1 MGTTVRAEALITAQN
16 RLRPGLASAAAE
28 LERFRRTQAAA
39 AARLGGMNL
48 LGNLQGVLA
57 GAGAGFG
64 AMRAAR
70 SAISLE
76 RSMYDVQRA
85 TDASGESLKR
95 YEDEVLNLARA
106 TGKTKEELAGMLAA
120 AGFAGRPK
128 DELLRFTEY
137 ASKATV
143 AWGTNAQE
151 TSQALAEIGNIY
163 QANQKRIEEI
173 GDTINTVADNSAS
186 KETDLID
193 ILRRAGGTGKTLG
206 IGAENVIAFG
216 ASLKELGVRTETAAM
231 GLNALFGRISGD
243 DKGFVEGLQSV
254 GLNARKFKQAV
265 GKDATGAILQM
276 LGALDKLQGTKRI
289 ETLEKMFG
297 KEYGDDIGRLVSSLP
312 NLIKL
317 LGVAA
322 DKQKALGSVRA
333 GFQLA
338 TDKDFNR
345 IDRATQAIDVLM
357 TRMGNGLKVL
367 GGSVA
372 EGINSAVDSLESGT
386 NRIQVML
393 AYYRE
398 RYDQKMKPDEY
409 IDSMTG
415 EIRSRNEPDPVR
427 DWFKGQT
434 SGFGTN
440 TEQAARFAR
449 VDRDVEAQ
457 RAALE
462 SQRRNRAAASSNPG
476 SAVAFDAAS
485 GRFFRRDAATDIA
498 DHSDEVARRIHQ
510 ARAAEQRNASIAR
523 DAADRSSGRMSNLGQ
538 FGSTPLTSVDP
549 KTGRAKVTV
558 AGDFG
563 DVISKAGEVKSTIDA
578 LGPAG
583 QAAGNSL
590 ASGFSSGLFRMEADA
605 KVAIERIQRQLNSL
619 KAPSLSFSGL
629 NTGPSMNEAR

>member
-85 TDASGESLKR
+85 TNASGESLKR

-128 DELLRFTEY
+128 DDLLRFTEY

-231 GLNALFGRISGD
+231 GLNALFGRISGS

-254 GLNARKFKQAV
+254 GINARKFKQAV

-297 KEYGDDIGRLVSSLP
+297 KEYGDDIGRLVSALP
-312 NLIKL
+312 NLNKL
-317 LGVAA
+317 LGIAA

-338 TDKDFNR
+338 TEKDFNR

-357 TRMGNGLKVL
+357 ARMGNSLKIL

-372 EGINSAVDSLESGT
+372 DGINTAVDSLENGT

-398 RYDQKMKPDEY
+398 RYGQKMNPDEY
-409 IDSMTG
+409 IEPMTG
-415 EIRSRNEPDPVR
+415 VVRNRNEPDPVLE
-427 DWFKGQT
+427 WVKGLT
-434 SGFGTN
+434 SGFGSN
-440 TEQAARFAR
+440 TDQAARFAR

-462 SQRRNRAAASSNPG
+462 SQRVNRAAASSAAGGYVRQRRAAMGLTDPRE
-476 SAVAFDAAS
+476 DA
-485 GRFFRRDAATDIA
+485 A

-549 KTGRAKVTV
+549 KTGKARVNV

-583 QAAGNSL
+583 QAAGNAL
-590 ASGFSSGLFRMEADA
+590 ASGLSSGLIRMEAEA
-605 KVAIERIQRQLNSL
+605 TVAIQRIQRQLNSL
-619 KAPSLSFSGL
+619 RAPSLSLSGL